1 MPHVTDEQLKAYQKI
16 RKVWE
21 INPITRVEKS
31 KKKYSRKI
39 KHKGASYND

>member
-1 MPHVTDEQLKAYQKI
+1 MNDNQLKAYQKI
-16 RKVWE
+16 RQVWD

-31 KKKYSRKI
+31 KKKYTRKI

>member
-1 MPHVTDEQLKAYQKI
+1 MNENQLKAYQKI
-16 RKVWE
+16 RKTWE
-21 INPITRVEKS
+21 INPVTKVEKS